1 MPKKRT
7 LKALSKELI
16 NNPFFPLLFI
26 SEAVK
31 IGVLDGW
38 TQDFRVSAVLAGV
51 CVVLWV
57 LSDSIDVDVESDT
70 IIGDGGQQK

>member
-7 LKALSKELI
+7 LKALSKELV

-31 IGVLDGW
+31 IGTLEGW
-38 TQDFRVSAVLAGV
+38 TQDFRISAVLAIV
-51 CVVLWV
+51 CVIIWV
-57 LSDSIDVDVESDT
+57 FSDAIDVDYDEV
-70 IIGDGGQQK
+70 IGDGGREIE